1 MRGHERVD
9 IDRAIA
15 LYDQLGTWTKVAK
28 LMRRKNGENFTPD
41 AISRAVRL
49 ADHTNAVG
57 RSGADTENVG

>member
-9 IDRAIA
+9 IERAIA

-28 LMRRKNGENFTPD
+28 LMRRKNGGNFTPD

-49 ADHTNAVG
+49 ADHTEKQ
-57 RSGADTENVG
+57 SDTGGEA